1 MLIYTIQE
9 AVDQKKKKIKQQR
22 YCIKE
27 LFWFLTM
34 VKIRSKLVTYVHS
47 RCFSLK
53 TFEQCHD
60 DEKHERNVNDLSR
73 YKVNWLYKLY
83 KLRDAA
89 EAKIRNAIHL
99 V

>member
-1 MLIYTIQE
+1 MFFPE
-9 AVDQKKKKIKQQR
+9 N
-22 YCIKE
+22 
-27 LFWFLTM
+27 
-34 VKIRSKLVTYVHS
+34 IRAMP
-47 RCFSLK
+47 C
-53 TFEQCHD
+53 D
-60 DEKHERNVNDLSR
+60 DDKHERNVNDLSR